1 LIASFPLDAIGG
13 NLLAQMRLS
22 QILIS
27 TLREDPAD
35 AEIPSHKLLARGGF
49 IVKTA
54 AGVYTYAPL
63 MWRVVRKFAQ
73 IVREELDREG
83 GNEVMLPIIQPKEL
97 WVSSGRWDRYVND
110 GIMFTLK
117 DRKGSDMCLGPTHEE
132 VMTAYVNA
140 QVNSYKQMPVNCYQ
154 IQDKFRDEIRP
165 RFGLM
170 RGREFVMM
178 DAYSF
183 DADQAGLDVAY
194 QKMRNAYCRIFARCG
209 LAYTVV
215 QADSGA
221 IGGAGSEEFMVIAD
235 SGEDAI
241 LYCPDSGYAANV
253 EKATSK
259 LPEASAGGDP
269 LPMET
274 VATPDVKTVA
284 QLEAF
289 FPGWVAGRMA
299 KTVLYHVQWKNK
311 EKVVAVMMRGDLE
324 INEVK
329 LVNALDALAVRLA
342 TDEEIKAAT
351 GADVGFAGPVGLPD
365 DVPLLADE
373 SLQGRTNLLVGCN
386 RTGYHCLNVNLGRDC
401 RMPSFK
407 ELRTARAGEGCPV
420 SGKPLLQARGIEVGH
435 IFKLGTKYSKAMGAT
450 FMDQGGKPVPF
461 VMGCYGIGVSRT
473 PASAV
478 EQSHDEKGIV
488 WPPAI
493 APFECVVAML
503 DPSRAE
509 QQQLAQQLYD
519 GLKAAGVDVCL
530 DDRTMSPGAKFKDNE
545 LLGFP
550 VQVFVG
556 RKAAEGQVEF
566 LIRKGMQKSEC
577 AATEVH
583 AKVLAALGR

>member
-1 LIASFPLDAIGG
+1 
-13 NLLAQMRLS
+13 MRLS

-27 TLREDPAD
+27 TLRDDPAD
-35 AEIPSHKLLARGGF
+35 AEIPSHKLLARSGF
-49 IVKTA
+49 IVKIA
-54 AGVYTYAPL
+54 AGVYTFAPL
-63 MWRVVRKFAQ
+63 MWRVVKKFSQ

-83 GNEVMLPIIQPKEL
+83 ANEVMLPIMQPKEL
-97 WVSSGRWDRYVND
+97 WVASGRWDRYVTD

-117 DRKGSDMCLGPTHEE
+117 DRKGSEMCLGPTHEE
-132 VMTAYVNA
+132 VMTTYVSA

-170 RGREFVMM
+170 RGREFIMM

-183 DADQAGLDVAY
+183 DADVAGLDVAY
-194 QKMRNAYCRIFARCG
+194 QKMRNAYCRIFERCG
-209 LAYTVV
+209 VKYTVV

-241 LYCPDSGYAANV
+241 LYCDESGYAANV
-253 EKATSK
+253 EKAISK
-259 LPEASAGGDP
+259 LPAAPAGGEP
-269 LPMET
+269 KAMEKI
-274 VATPDVKTVA
+274 ATPDVKTVA

-299 KTVLYHVQWKNK
+299 KTVLYHVTWKNK

-329 LVNALDALAVRLA
+329 LTNALDALKVRLA

-351 GADVGFAGPVGLPD
+351 GAETGFAGPVGLRD

-373 SLQGRTNLLVGCN
+373 SLQGVTNLLVGCN
-386 RTGYHCLNVNLGRDC
+386 ESGFHCLNVNLGRDC

-407 ELRTARAGEGCPV
+407 ELRTARAGEGCPI
-420 SGKPLLQARGIEVGH
+420 SGQPLQQARGIEVGH
-435 IFKLGTKYSKAMGAT
+435 IFKLGTKYSKAMAAT
-450 FMDQGGKPVPF
+450 FMDQGGKPTPF

-473 PASAV
+473 PAAAV
-478 EQSHDEKGIV
+478 EQNFDEKGIV
-488 WPPAI
+488 WPVAI

-503 DPSRAE
+503 DPKRDE
-509 QQQLAQQLYD
+509 QIALADKLYAD
-519 GLKAAGVDVCL
+519 LKAAGVDVCL
-530 DDRTMSPGAKFKDNE
+530 DDRPLSPGAKFKDHE
-545 LLGFP
+545 LIGMP

-556 RKAAEGQVEF
+556 RKAGEGGVEF
-566 LIRKGMQKSEC
+566 LVRKGMQKGDC
-577 AATEVH
+577 AATEVV
-583 AKVLAALGR
+583 AKTLAALGR

>member
-1 LIASFPLDAIGG
+1 
-13 NLLAQMRLS
+13 MRLS

-27 TLREDPAD
+27 TLREEPAD
-35 AEIPSHKLLARGGF
+35 AEIPSHKLLARAGL

-54 AGVYTYAPL
+54 AGVYTYSPL
-63 MWRVVRKFAQ
+63 MWRVVKKFAQ

-83 GNEVMLPIIQPKEL
+83 ANEVMLPIIQPKEL
-97 WVSSGRWDRYVND
+97 WVSSGRWERYVTD

-117 DRKGSDMCLGPTHEE
+117 DRKGSEMCLGPTHEE
-132 VMTAYVNA
+132 VMTSFVSA

-183 DADQAGLDVAY
+183 DADEAGLDVAY
-194 QKMRNAYCRIFARCG
+194 QKMRAAYCRIFERCG
-209 LAYTVV
+209 LEYTVV

-241 LYCPDSGYAANV
+241 LFCRSSGYAANV

-259 LPEASAGGDP
+259 LPDAPAGGEP
-269 LPMET
+269 EAMQKI
-274 VATPDVKTVA
+274 ATPDVKTVA
-284 QLEAF
+284 QLEQF
-289 FPGWVAGRMA
+289 FPGWVSGRMA
-299 KTVLYHVQWKNK
+299 KTVLYHVTWKNK

-329 LVNALDALAVRLA
+329 LTNALDALKVRLA
-342 TDEEIKAAT
+342 TEDEIKKAT
-351 GADVGFAGPVGLPD
+351 GADVGFAGPVGLSEE
-365 DVPLLADE
+365 VPLLADE
-373 SLQGRTNLLVGCN
+373 SLRERTNLLTGCN
-386 RTGYHCLNVNLGRDC
+386 ETGFHCLNVNLGRDC

-407 ELRTARAGEGCPV
+407 DLRTARAGEGCPV
-420 SGKPLLQARGIEVGH
+420 SGEPLEEARGIEVGH
-435 IFKLGTKYSKAMGAT
+435 IFKLGTKYSKAMSAT
-450 FMDQGGKPVPF
+450 FMDQSGKPTPF

-478 EQSHDEKGIV
+478 EQNHDMKGIV

-503 DPSRAE
+503 DPKRDEQQALAE
-509 QQQLAQQLYD
+509 QLY
-519 GLKAAGVDVCL
+519 GELKDAGVDVCL
-530 DDRTMSPGAKFKDNE
+530 DDRPMSPGAKFKDNE
-545 LLGFP
+545 LIGFP

-566 LIRKGMQKSEC
+566 LVRKGMQKDEC
-577 AATEVH
+577 AAGDVK
-583 AKVLAALGR
+583 ARVLAALGR

>member
-1 LIASFPLDAIGG
+1 
-13 NLLAQMRLS
+13 MRLS

-27 TLREDPAD
+27 TLRDDPAD
-35 AEIPSHKLLARGGF
+35 AEIPSHKLLARAGL

-54 AGVYTYAPL
+54 AGVYTFAPL

-83 GNEVMLPIIQPKEL
+83 ANEVMLPILQPKEL

-140 QVNSYKQMPVNCYQ
+140 QVNSYKQLPVNCYQ

-170 RGREFVMM
+170 RGREFIMM

-183 DADQAGLDVAY
+183 DADQAGLDEAY
-194 QKMRNAYCRIFARCG
+194 QKMRRAYCRIFERCG
-209 LAYTVV
+209 LEYTVV

-221 IGGAGSEEFMVIAD
+221 IGGAGSEEFMVLAD
-235 SGEDAI
+235 SGEDSI
-241 LYCPDSGYAANV
+241 LFCRDSGYAANV
-253 EKATSK
+253 EKATSR
-259 LPEASAGGDP
+259 LPDAPAGGEP
-269 LPMET
+269 LPMEQI
-274 VATPDVKTVA
+274 ATPDVRTVA

-289 FPGWVAGRMA
+289 FPGWTAGRMA
-299 KTVLYHVQWKNK
+299 KTVLYHVTWKNK
-311 EKVVAVMMRGDLE
+311 ARVVAVMMRGDLE
-324 INEVK
+324 VNEVK
-329 LVNALDALAVRLA
+329 LANALDALAVRLA
-342 TDEEIKAAT
+342 TDDEIRAAT
-351 GADVGFAGPVGLPD
+351 GAEVGFAGPVALPEE
-365 DVPLLADE
+365 VPLLADE
-373 SLQGRTNLLVGCN
+373 SLQGRTNLLTGCN

-401 RMPSFK
+401 RQPSFK
-407 ELRTARAGEGCPV
+407 DLRTARQGEGCPL
-420 SGKPLLQARGIEVGH
+420 SGRPLEQARGIEVGH

-450 FMDQGGKPVPF
+450 FMDQGGKPQPF

-473 PASAV
+473 PAAAV
-478 EQSHDEKGIV
+478 EQNHDDKGIV
-488 WPPAI
+488 WPASI

-503 DPSRAE
+503 DPQRAE
-509 QQQLAQQLYD
+509 QVMLGARLYAE
-519 GLKAAGVDVCL
+519 LREAGVDVCL
-530 DDRTMSPGAKFKDNE
+530 DDRALSPGAKFKDNE

-556 RKAAEGQVEF
+556 RKAGDGQVEF
-566 LIRKGMQKSEC
+566 LVRRGMQKSEC
-577 AATEVH
+577 AAGEVK
-583 AKVLAALGR
+583 ARVLAALGR

>member
-1 LIASFPLDAIGG
+1 
-13 NLLAQMRLS
+13 MRLS

-27 TLREDPAD
+27 TLREEPAD
-35 AEIPSHKLLARGGF
+35 AEIPSHKLLARSGF
-49 IVKTA
+49 IVKIA
-54 AGVYTYAPL
+54 AGVYTFAPL
-63 MWRVVRKFAQ
+63 MWRVVQKFAQ
-73 IVREELDREG
+73 IVREELNREG
-83 GNEVMLPIIQPKEL
+83 ANEVMLPIIQPKEL

-117 DRKGSDMCLGPTHEE
+117 DRKGSEMCLGPTHEE

-170 RGREFVMM
+170 RGREFIMM

-183 DADQAGLDVAY
+183 DADVAGLDVAY
-194 QKMRNAYCRIFARCG
+194 QKMRNAYCRIFERCG

-235 SGEDAI
+235 SGEDSI
-241 LYCPDSGYAANV
+241 LYCQESGYAANV
-253 EKATSK
+253 EKATSQ
-259 LPEASAGGDP
+259 LPAAPEGGEP
-269 LPMET
+269 KAMEKH
-274 VATPDVKTVA
+274 ATPDVQTVE

-289 FPGWVAGRMA
+289 FPGWQAGRMA
-299 KTVLYHVQWKNK
+299 KTVLYHVTWKDK
-311 EKVVAVMMRGDLE
+311 TKILAVMQRGDLE

-329 LVNALDALAVRLA
+329 LVNAVDALAVRLA
-342 TDEEIKAAT
+342 TEEEIKAAT
-351 GADVGFAGPVGLPD
+351 GADVGFAGPVNLPD
-365 DVPLLADE
+365 TVPLLADE
-373 SLQGRTNLLVGCN
+373 SLRGRTNLLTGCN
-386 RTGYHCLNVNLGRDC
+386 QTGYHCLNVNLGRDC

-420 SGKPLLQARGIEVGH
+420 SGKPLQQARGIEVGH
-435 IFKLGTKYSKAMGAT
+435 IFKLGTKYSKAMNAT
-450 FMDQGGKPVPF
+450 FMDQSGKPQPF

-478 EQSHDEKGIV
+478 EQNHDDKGIV
-488 WPPAI
+488 WPAPI

-503 DPSRAE
+503 DSKREEQVALAE
-509 QQQLAQQLYD
+509 QLYAD
-519 GLKAAGVDVCL
+519 LKAAGVDVCL
-530 DDRTMSPGAKFKDNE
+530 DDRPLSPGAKFKDLE
-545 LLGFP
+545 LIGIP

-556 RKAAEGQVEF
+556 RRAAEGFTEF
-566 LIRKGMQKSEC
+566 LVRRGMQKSD
-577 AATEVH
+577 AAVADVK

>member
-1 LIASFPLDAIGG
+1 
-13 NLLAQMRLS
+13 MRLS

-27 TLREDPAD
+27 TLRDDPAD
-35 AEIPSHKLLARGGF
+35 AEIPSHKLLARAGF
-49 IVKTA
+49 IVKIA
-54 AGVYTYAPL
+54 AGVYSFAPL
-63 MWRVVRKFAQ
+63 MWRVVRKFSQ

-83 GNEVMLPIIQPKEL
+83 ANEVMLPIIQPKEL
-97 WVSSGRWDRYVND
+97 WVSSGRWDRYVTD

-140 QVNSYKQMPVNCYQ
+140 QVNSYKQLPVNCYQ

-170 RGREFVMM
+170 RGREFIMM

-183 DADQAGLDVAY
+183 DADQQGLDAAY
-194 QKMRNAYCRIFARCG
+194 QKMRNAYCRIFERCG
-209 LAYTVV
+209 VDYTVV

-235 SGEDAI
+235 SGEDSI
-241 LYCPDSGYAANV
+241 LFCRESGYAANV

-259 LPEASAGGDP
+259 LPEAPAGGEP
-269 LPMET
+269 RPMQK

-289 FPGWVAGRMA
+289 FSGWVAGRMA
-299 KTVLYHVQWKNK
+299 KTVLYHVTWKDK
-311 EKVVAVMMRGDLE
+311 SKVVAVMMRGDLDV
-324 INEVK
+324 NEVK
-329 LVNALDALAVRLA
+329 LANSVDALSVRLA
-342 TDEEIKAAT
+342 TEDEIKAAT
-351 GADVGFAGPVGLPD
+351 GADVGFAGPVGLPET
-365 DVPLLADE
+365 VPLMADE
-373 SLQGRTNLLVGCN
+373 SLRDRTNLLVGCN
-386 RTGYHCLNVNLGRDC
+386 QTGYHCLDVNLGRDC

-407 ELRTARAGEGCPV
+407 ELRTARKGEGCPI
-420 SGKPLLQARGIEVGH
+420 SGKPLEQARGIEVGH
-435 IFKLGTKYSKAMGAT
+435 IFKLGIKYSKAMAAT
-450 FMDQGGKPVPF
+450 FMDQGGKPTPF

-473 PASAV
+473 PAAAV
-478 EQSHDEKGIV
+478 EQSFDDKGIV
-488 WPPAI
+488 WPASI

-503 DPSRAE
+503 DPKRDE
-509 QQQLAQQLYD
+509 QTKLADELMAQLKQ
-519 GLKAAGVDVCL
+519 KGVDVCL
-530 DDRTMSPGAKFKDNE
+530 DDRPLSPGAKFKDLE
-545 LLGFP
+545 LIGIP

-577 AATEVH
+577 AAADVV
-583 AKVLAALGR
+583 AKVMAALGR

>member
-1 LIASFPLDAIGG
+1 
-13 NLLAQMRLS
+13 MRLS

-27 TLREDPAD
+27 TLRDDPAD

-49 IVKTA
+49 IVKIA
-54 AGVYTYAPL
+54 AGVYTYSPL
-63 MWRVVRKFAQ
+63 MWRVVTKFAQ

-83 GNEVMLPIIQPKEL
+83 ANEVMLPIIQPKEL
-97 WVSSGRWDRYVND
+97 WVASGRWDRYVTD

-117 DRKGSDMCLGPTHEE
+117 DRKGSEMCLGPTHEE
-132 VMTAYVNA
+132 VMTTFVNA

-170 RGREFVMM
+170 RGREFLMM

-183 DADQAGLDVAY
+183 DADQEGLDVAY
-194 QKMRNAYCRIFARCG
+194 QKMRNAYCRIFERCN
-209 LAYTVV
+209 LRYTVV

-235 SGEDAI
+235 SGEDSI
-241 LYCPDSGYAANV
+241 LFCEASGYAANV
-253 EKATSK
+253 EKATSR
-259 LPEASAGGDP
+259 LPEAPAGGEPQP
-269 LPMET
+269 LEK

-299 KTVLYHVQWKNK
+299 KTVLYHVTWKQK
-311 EKVVAVMMRGDLE
+311 TKVVAVMMRGDLE

-329 LVNALDALAVRLA
+329 LANSLDALTVRLA
-342 TDEEIKAAT
+342 TDEEIAAAT
-351 GADVGFAGPVGLPD
+351 GAPTGYAGPVGLGE

-373 SLQGRTNLLVGCN
+373 SLRGRTNLLTGCN
-386 RTGYHCLNVNLGRDC
+386 QDGYHCLNVNLGRDC

-407 ELRTARAGEGCPV
+407 DLRLARAGEGCPI
-420 SGKPLLQARGIEVGH
+420 SGAPLELARGIEVGH

-450 FMDQGGKPVPF
+450 FMDQGGKPQPF

-473 PASAV
+473 PAAAV
-478 EQSHDEKGIV
+478 EQNCDDKGIV
-488 WPPAI
+488 WPWPI

-503 DPSRAE
+503 DGKRDEQKVLAE
-509 QQQLAQQLYD
+509 RLY
-519 GLKAAGVDVCL
+519 GELRTAGVDVCL
-530 DDRTMSPGAKFKDNE
+530 DDRPLSPGAKFKDLE
-545 LLGFP
+545 LIGIP

-556 RKAAEGQVEF
+556 RRAAEGVTEF
-566 LIRKGMQKSEC
+566 LLRRGMQKSEV
-577 AATEVH
+577 AVAEVP
-583 AKVLAALGR
+583 ARVLAALGR

>member
-1 LIASFPLDAIGG
+1 
-13 NLLAQMRLS
+13 MRLS

-27 TLREDPAD
+27 TLRDDPAD
-35 AEIPSHKLLARGGF
+35 AEIPSHKLLARSGF
-49 IVKTA
+49 IVKIA
-54 AGVYTYAPL
+54 AGIYTFAPL
-63 MWRVVRKFAQ
+63 MWRVVKKFSQ

-83 GNEVMLPIIQPKEL
+83 ANEVMLPIMQPKEL
-97 WVSSGRWDRYVND
+97 WVASGRWDRYVTD

-117 DRKGSDMCLGPTHEE
+117 DRKGSEMCLGPTHEE
-132 VMTAYVNA
+132 VMTTYVSA

-170 RGREFVMM
+170 RGREFIMM

-183 DADQAGLDVAY
+183 DADVAGLDVAY
-194 QKMRNAYCRIFARCG
+194 QKMRNAYCRIFERCG
-209 LAYTVV
+209 VKYTVV

-241 LYCPDSGYAANV
+241 LYCDESSYAANV
-253 EKATSK
+253 EKAISK
-259 LPEASAGGDP
+259 LPEAPAGGEP
-269 LPMET
+269 KAMEK
-274 VATPDVKTVA
+274 VGTPDVKTVA

-299 KTVLYHVQWKNK
+299 KTVLYHVTWKNK

-329 LVNALDALAVRLA
+329 LTNSLDALKVRLA

-351 GADVGFAGPVGLPD
+351 GAETGFAGPVGLRD
-365 DVPLLADE
+365 EVPLLADE
-373 SLQGRTNLLVGCN
+373 SLQGVTNLLVGCN
-386 RTGYHCLNVNLGRDC
+386 ESGFHCLNVNLGRDC

-407 ELRTARAGEGCPV
+407 ELRTARAGEGCPI
-420 SGKPLLQARGIEVGH
+420 SGKPLQQARGIEVGH
-435 IFKLGTKYSKAMGAT
+435 IFKLGIKYSKAMAAT
-450 FMDQGGKPVPF
+450 FMDQGGKPTPF

-473 PASAV
+473 PAAAV
-478 EQSHDEKGIV
+478 EQNFDEKGIV
-488 WPPAI
+488 WPVAI

-503 DPSRAE
+503 DPKRDE
-509 QQQLAQQLYD
+509 QIALADKLYAD
-519 GLKAAGVDVCL
+519 LKAAGVDVCL
-530 DDRTMSPGAKFKDNE
+530 DDRPLSPGAKFKDHE
-545 LLGFP
+545 LIGMP

-556 RKAAEGQVEF
+556 RKAGEGGVEF
-566 LIRKGMQKSEC
+566 LVRKGMQKGDC
-577 AATEVH
+577 LATEVV
-583 AKVLAALGR
+583 AKTLAALGR

>member
-1 LIASFPLDAIGG
+1 
-13 NLLAQMRLS
+13 MRLS

-27 TLREDPAD
+27 TLRDDPAD
-35 AEIPSHKLLARGGF
+35 AEIPSHKLLARSGF
-49 IVKTA
+49 IVKIA
-54 AGVYTYAPL
+54 AGVYTFAPL
-63 MWRVVRKFAQ
+63 MWRVVKKFSQ

-83 GNEVMLPIIQPKEL
+83 ANEVMLPIMQPKEL
-97 WVSSGRWDRYVND
+97 WVASGRWDRYVTD

-117 DRKGSDMCLGPTHEE
+117 DRKGSEMCLGPTHEE
-132 VMTAYVNA
+132 VMTTYVSA

-170 RGREFVMM
+170 RGREFIMM

-183 DADQAGLDVAY
+183 DADVAGLDVAY
-194 QKMRNAYCRIFARCG
+194 QKMRNAYCRIFERCG
-209 LAYTVV
+209 VKYTVV

-241 LYCPDSGYAANV
+241 LYCDESGYAANV
-253 EKATSK
+253 EKAISK
-259 LPEASAGGDP
+259 LPAAPAGGEP
-269 LPMET
+269 KPMEKI
-274 VATPDVKTVA
+274 ATPDVKTVA

-299 KTVLYHVQWKNK
+299 KTVLYHVTWKNK

-329 LVNALDALAVRLA
+329 LTNALDALKVRLA

-351 GADVGFAGPVGLPD
+351 GAETGFAGPVGLRD

-373 SLQGRTNLLVGCN
+373 SLQGVTNLLVGCN
-386 RTGYHCLNVNLGRDC
+386 ESGFHCLNVNLGRDC

-407 ELRTARAGEGCPV
+407 ELRTARAGEGCPI
-420 SGKPLLQARGIEVGH
+420 SGQPLQQARGIEVGH
-435 IFKLGTKYSKAMGAT
+435 IFKLGTKYSKAMAAT
-450 FMDQGGKPVPF
+450 FMDQGGKPTPF

-473 PASAV
+473 PAAAV
-478 EQSHDEKGIV
+478 EQNFDEKGIV
-488 WPPAI
+488 WPVAI

-503 DPSRAE
+503 DPKRDE
-509 QQQLAQQLYD
+509 QIALADKLYAD
-519 GLKAAGVDVCL
+519 LKAAGVDVCL
-530 DDRTMSPGAKFKDNE
+530 DDRPLSPGAKFKDHE
-545 LLGFP
+545 LIGMP

-556 RKAAEGQVEF
+556 RKAGEGGVEF
-566 LIRKGMQKSEC
+566 LVRKGMQKGDC
-577 AATEVH
+577 AATEVVV
-583 AKVLAALGR
+583 KTLAALGR

>member
-1 LIASFPLDAIGG
+1 
-13 NLLAQMRLS
+13 MRLS

-35 AEIPSHKLLARGGF
+35 AEIPSHKLLARAGLV
-49 IVKTA
+49 VKIA
-54 AGVYTYAPL
+54 AGVYTFAPL
-63 MWRVVRKFAQ
+63 MWRVVKKFAQ

-83 GNEVMLPIIQPKEL
+83 ANEVMLPIIHPKEL
-97 WVSSGRWDRYVND
+97 WVSSGRWDRYVTD

-117 DRKGSDMCLGPTHEE
+117 DRKGSEMCLGPTHEE

-140 QVNSYKQMPVNCYQ
+140 QVNSYKQLPVNCYQ

-170 RGREFVMM
+170 RGREFIMM

-183 DADQAGLDVAY
+183 DADPKGLDVAY
-194 QKMRNAYCRIFARCG
+194 QKMHSAYCRIFDRCG
-209 LAYTVV
+209 LQYTVV

-241 LYCPDSGYAANV
+241 LHCKESGYAANV
-253 EKATSK
+253 EKATSR
-259 LPEASAGGDP
+259 LPDAPPGGDVRP
-269 LPMET
+269 LSKHS
-274 VATPDVKTVA
+274 TPDVRTVA

-299 KTVLYHVQWKNK
+299 KTLLYKATWKDK
-311 EKVVAVMMRGDLE
+311 DEVVAVMMRGDLE

-329 LVNALDALAVRLA
+329 LVNALDCLAVRLC
-342 TDEEIKAAT
+342 TDEEIQATT
-351 GADVGFAGPVGLPD
+351 GAETGFAGPVGLREQ
-365 DVPLLADE
+365 VRLLADE
-373 SLQGRTNLLVGCN
+373 SLRGRTNLLTGCN
-386 RTGYHCLNVNLGRDC
+386 QSGYHCLDVNLGRDC
-401 RMPSFK
+401 RMPSFHD
-407 ELRTARAGEGCPV
+407 LRLARAGEGCPI
-420 SGKPLLQARGIEVGH
+420 SGKPLQLARGIEVGH
-435 IFKLGTKYSKAMGAT
+435 IFKLGIKYSKAMGAT

-473 PASAV
+473 PAAAV
-478 EQSHDEKGIV
+478 EQSFDEKGIV
-488 WPPAI
+488 WPVAI

-503 DPSRAE
+503 DPKRPE
-509 QQQLAQQLYD
+509 QQALAEKLYAE
-519 GLKAAGVDVCL
+519 LQAAGVDVCL
-530 DDRTMSPGAKFKDNE
+530 DDRALSPGAKFKDNE

-556 RKAAEGQVEF
+556 RKAAEGGVEF
-566 LIRKGMQKSEC
+566 LVRKGMVKSEC
-577 AATEVH
+577 AAGEVK